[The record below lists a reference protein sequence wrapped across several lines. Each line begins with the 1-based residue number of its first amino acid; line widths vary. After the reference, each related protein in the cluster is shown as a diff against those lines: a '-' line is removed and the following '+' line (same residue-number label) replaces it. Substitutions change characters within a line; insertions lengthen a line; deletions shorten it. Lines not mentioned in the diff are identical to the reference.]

1 MTAPSMTEAHA
12 WELASWDSVETLQ
25 RLRSREVS
33 ASEVVE
39 AAIVRTERAAGLN
52 AIVTSSLEQARLDV
66 LRRTGPLAGLPSFTK
81 DLVQVAGVRTTW
93 GSAGAGHFISS
104 KNDPSVNVL
113 ERLGLVSL
121 GKSTTSE
128 IGLTASTEPLAFG
141 PTRNP
146 WDLTR
151 TTGGSSGGAGALV
164 AAGIVPLA
172 HAMDGGGS
180 IRIPAACCGLV
191 GLKAS
196 RGRFDTEGSPSLPVN
211 VAVHGVVTRTV
222 RDTIEFWRAYTATVP
237 SKLPRIDVVNP
248 APRKPLRISM
258 VTNAPRGFPIDPDV
272 LAAIDDVGKRLE
284 RLGHHVE
291 PAPCPWS
298 QDDLDDFLALW
309 GFLGFVHQQLG
320 RVLFHRGFDTSQLDP
335 WTLSL
340 AKHFFG
346 SKWDAAK
353 RMRRLRRFAHTF
365 SEVMAS
371 RDLFLLPTLALVPPP
386 LGHLKPD
393 VPFQEKLLRLAQTVP
408 FTGMVNVAGTP
419 AISLP
424 LGRTAAGLPIGVQFA
439 AAMGKEQLLL
449 ELALQ
454 LEADAPWPLL
464 APRPG

>member
-1 MTAPSMTEAHA
+1 MTSPSMTETNA
-12 WELASWDSVETLQ
+12 WELASWDSVETLK

-39 AAIVRTERAAGLN
+39 AAIVRVGNATSLN
-52 AIVTSSLEQARLDV
+52 AIVTPSLEQARVDV
-66 LRRTGPLAGLPSFTK
+66 LRRTGPLAGLPTFTK

-164 AAGIVPLA
+164 AAGIVPVA

-180 IRIPAACCGLV
+180 IRIPASCCGLV
-191 GLKAS
+191 GLKVS
-196 RGRFDTEGSPSLPVN
+196 RGRFDTEGSASLPVN

-222 RDTIEFWRAYTATVP
+222 RDTIEFWRAYTASVP
-237 SKLPRIDVVNP
+237 SKLPPFGDVAP

-258 VTNAPRGFPIDPDV
+258 VTTAPYGFPIDPEV
-272 LAAIDDVGKRLE
+272 LAAVDDVAKRLE

-309 GFLGFVHQQLG
+309 GFLGFVHQKLG
-320 RVLFHRGFDTSQLDP
+320 RVLFHRGFDAAQLDP
-335 WTLSL
+335 WTQAL
-340 AKHFFG
+340 ARHFTA
-346 SKWDAAK
+346 SKWDATK
-353 RMRRLRRFAHTF
+353 RLRRLRRFAQTF
-365 SEVMAS
+365 SERMAS
-371 RDLFLLPTLALVPPP
+371 RDLFLLPTLALVPPL

-393 VPFQEKLLRLAQTVP
+393 VPFDQKLLRLAQAVP
-408 FTGMVNVAGTP
+408 FTALVNAAGTP

-424 LGRTAAGLPIGVQFA
+424 LGRTASGLPIGVQFA
-439 AAMGKEQLLL
+439 AAMGREQMLL

-454 LEADAPWPLL
+454 LEADAPWPLM